1 MEYNGVVVPGIQ
13 FKKLPVNRQA
23 DSIFA
28 DEDLIR
34 LGDQELRGMVQQY
47 FGRDAAEMDE
57 AMDHLRSR
65 RQHLLDPADSRSF
78 GLYETKTKRKQ
89 QCVRIY
95 LDVKKDADVLAW
107 LSQIPNK
114 GEAIK
119 EIIRKEL
126 NHE

>member
-13 FKKLPVNRQA
+13 YKKLSVVRQA

-34 LGDQELRGMVQQY
+34 LGDQELEHMVDLY
-47 FGRDAAEMDE
+47 FGIDDYDE
-57 AMDHLRSR
+57 ALDHLLKR
-65 RQHLLDPADSRSF
+65 RQKLLDPADSRSF
-78 GLYETKTKRKQ
+78 GLYETKSKRRQ

-95 LDVKKDADVLAW
+95 LDVHKDADILAW
-107 LSQIPNK
+107 LSQFRNK

-119 EIIRKEL
+119 ELMIREI
-126 NHE
+126 NDE